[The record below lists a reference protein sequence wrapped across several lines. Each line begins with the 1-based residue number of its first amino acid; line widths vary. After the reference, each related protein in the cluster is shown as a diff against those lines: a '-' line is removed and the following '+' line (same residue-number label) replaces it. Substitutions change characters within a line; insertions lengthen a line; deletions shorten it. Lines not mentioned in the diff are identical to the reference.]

1 MVFHAGQTVA
11 EDDLKTFCRE
21 HLAGYKVPR
30 EIRSAAG
37 LPLTGAGK
45 LDRHVP
51 PVGKAQ
57 LAQRGGHRE
66 QDDRA
71 HHHPR
76 GGEAQR
82 WDELQ
87 ADFHHRLLF

>member
-45 LDRHVP
+45 LDRHALVAMFP
-51 PVGKAQ
+51 
-57 LAQRGGHRE
+57 
-66 QDDRA
+66 
-71 HHHPR
+71 
-76 GGEAQR
+76 
-82 WDELQ
+82 
-87 ADFHHRLLF
+87 